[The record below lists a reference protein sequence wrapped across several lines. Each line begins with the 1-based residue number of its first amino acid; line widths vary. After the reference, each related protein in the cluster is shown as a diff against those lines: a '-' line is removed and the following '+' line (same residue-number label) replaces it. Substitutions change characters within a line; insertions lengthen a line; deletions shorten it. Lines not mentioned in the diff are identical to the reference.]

1 MNTQELRDSF
11 LVSGLYQPG
20 LVRGQFTDLD
30 RLVLGGVMPTGAP
43 VELDNHRE
51 TGRASFP
58 ERREFGAINTGGPG
72 SVTVDSES
80 FEVPSLGCVCVGMGA
95 RKVVFDSKDPKTPA
109 KFFFLSS
116 ALAGLH
122 DACTTQAESRSRS

>member
-43 VELDNHRE
+43 VREHLPPATKATPREKRTRELLRRARRGSLVSVRE
-51 TGRASFP
+51 VKADP
-58 ERREFGAINTGGPG
+58 EAKARRRGCI
-72 SVTVDSES
+72 
-80 FEVPSLGCVCVGMGA
+80 SLLQSNKKG
-95 RKVVFDSKDPKTPA
+95 
-109 KFFFLSS
+109 
-116 ALAGLH
+116 
-122 DACTTQAESRSRS
+122 